1 MSIFYA
7 YSRLNKG
14 NVRSTYLKIYD
25 KFKDEIVND
34 EKSAQ
39 LFICDITPDYCNDN
53 MVFVDSDLMIQLGIA
68 LNNFKFNNILLL
80 LDESITKN
88 VPLLLRNYN
97 IHYYNSTRNDY
108 HLEIINKIKIN
119 SRNYNL
125 SINDKYFDVEF

>member
-14 NVRSTYLKIYD
+14 NVCSTYLKIYD
-25 KFKDEIVND
+25 KFKDELVND

-39 LFICDITPDYCNDN
+39 LFICDITPDYCDN
-53 MVFVDSDLMIQLGIA
+53 NMAFVDSDLMIHLGLA
-68 LNNFKFNNILLL
+68 LQNFKNNNILLL

-88 VPLLLRNYN
+88 VPLLLKNYN
-97 IHYYNSTRNDY
+97 IHYYNSTLNDY

-125 SINDKYFDVEF
+125 SSNDKYFDVEF